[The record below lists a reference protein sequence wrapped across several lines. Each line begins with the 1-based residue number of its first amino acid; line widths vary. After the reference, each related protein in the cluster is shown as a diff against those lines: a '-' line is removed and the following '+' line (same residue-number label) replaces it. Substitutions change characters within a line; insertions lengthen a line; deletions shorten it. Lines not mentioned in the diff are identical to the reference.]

1 MDVKLLIKKG
11 SNGLHEIPLTGPETL
26 VGRQKGCKLRIP
38 SGTVSRHHCRFL
50 FEDERL
56 FVEDLNSSNGTFVN
70 GVRVH
75 GRQLV
80 QPGDEIEIG
89 PVVFVANYLLVELGE
104 PEIAASGV
112 PLELVAEANLIEEV
126 VPVEGIPLAEDES
139 VTSRGKVAPA
149 DDAPVPVA
157 LVDEEEPL
165 PPAIL
170 DEELTLS
177 VKGDDDLRDLLSKMQ

>member
-11 SNGLHEIPLTGPETL
+11 SNGSQEIPLTTPETL

-38 SGTVSRHHCRFL
+38 SGTVSRQHCRLL
-50 FEDERL
+50 FVEERL

-89 PVVFVANYLLVELGE
+89 PVVFVANYLLIETGE
-104 PEIAASGV
+104 PEIAADGS
-112 PLELVAEANLIEEV
+112 LEIVAEANLIDDDV
-126 VPVEGIPLAEDES
+126 AVEGIPLAGDEP
-139 VTSRGKVAPA
+139 VTSRGKVARA

-157 LVDEEEPL
+157 LVEEEEPI

>member
-11 SNGLHEIPLTGPETL
+11 SNGLQEIPLTGPETL

-38 SGTVSRHHCRFL
+38 SGTVSRQHCRFL

-75 GRQLV
+75 GRQMV
-80 QPGDEIEIG
+80 QPGDEIEVG
-89 PVVFVANYLLVELGE
+89 PVLFVANYLLVEMGE
-104 PEIAASGV
+104 PEAPLAGV
-112 PLELVAEANLIEEV
+112 PLEVVAEVELIDDGI
-126 VPVEGIPLAEDES
+126 PVEGIPLATDEP
-139 VTSRGKVAPA
+139 VTNRGKVAPV
-149 DDAPVPVA
+149 DGAPVPIA
-157 LVDEEEPL
+157 LVDEEEL
-165 PPAIL
+165 IPPVIL

-177 VKGDDDLRDLLSKMQ
+177 AKGDDDLRDLLSKMQ